1 MNKIACVGD
10 RDSVRGFMAI
20 GFEVRT
26 ADTVSEAEKIVKQLA
41 TPDSGYPII
50 FVTEEYY
57 NGMPQLIESFAEK
70 AVPAIISI
78 PGKNGSMG
86 TGLAAVKALTE
97 KAIGADIALNS

>member
-20 GFEVRT
+20 GFEVHT
-26 ADTVSEAEKIVKQLA
+26 ADTQSEEEKIVRQLA
-41 TPDSGYPII
+41 EDEKEYPII
-50 FVTEEYY
+50 FVTENYY
-57 NGMPQLIESFAEK
+57 IGMQPLISLYAER

-78 PGKNGSMG
+78 PGKNGSEG
-86 TGLAAVKALTE
+86 TGLAAIKALTE

>member
-1 MNKIACVGD
+1 MSKIACVGD

-20 GFEVRT
+20 GFDVFT
-26 ADTVSEAEKIVKQLA
+26 ADTAAEAEKTVKELA
-41 TPDSGYPII
+41 DPEKDYPII

-57 NGMPQLIESFAEK
+57 NSMSQLIQYYTERTF
-70 AVPAIISI
+70 PAIISI